1 MYSVDFN
8 IKFILSIFAPF
19 IIQFVYMLLILVFV
33 VGYLAIIFEHTIGL
47 NKTASAILTGVLCWT
62 VYMLSGHDAVHVNG
76 ELSSHLSSISEILFF
91 LLGAMTIVELIDA
104 HKGFTIITDKIQ
116 TQSTIKLIWIIG
128 ILSFFLS
135 AVLDSLAS
143 AIVMITLLRKLIGGQ
158 EQRKVYAGL
167 VVIAVNSSAWSVI
180 GPVTTTMLWIGKQI
194 SPFSTATTLFLPS
207 LAGLCA
213 AMIYFSIT
221 MRKETLHSQPY
232 KSQLSRT
239 EADKSH
245 IMLITGVLALLF
257 VPIFK
262 TLTHL
267 PPYIGMMLSLGLV
280 WIVSEIIHKD
290 KDMEEKKSYSV
301 AHALTKI
308 DTPSILFFLGILL
321 AVGSLEVT
329 GLLDSLAEWMRT
341 TIANLD
347 LVAIA
352 IGLTSAIVDNV
363 PLVAASQGMFDINT
377 YPTDNH
383 LWQLI
388 NYCAAT
394 GGSILIIGSAAG
406 VAVMGMEHIT
416 FGWYMKKVTI
426 PATIAYFAGIGMYLL
441 IS

>member
-1 MYSVDFN
+1 
-8 IKFILSIFAPF
+8 
-19 IIQFVYMLLILVFV
+19 MLLILVFII
-33 VGYLAIIFEHTIGL
+33 GYLAIIFEHTIKL

-62 VYMLSGHDAVHVNG
+62 VYMLSGHNNTEVNT
-76 ELSSHLSSISEILFF
+76 ELSLHLSSISEILFF

-143 AIVMITLLRKLIGGQ
+143 AIVMITLLRKIISGT
-158 EQRKVYAGL
+158 EQRKIYAGL

-194 SPFSTATTLFLPS
+194 TPFNTATTLILPS
-207 LAGLCA
+207 LAGLTA
-213 AMIYFSIT
+213 AMLYFSFIL
-221 MRKETLHSQPY
+221 RNETLQSQSYHSHQ
-232 KSQLSRT
+232 SRT
-239 EADKSH
+239 EADKSLV
-245 IMLITGVLALLF
+245 MLITGVAALLF
-257 VPIFK
+257 VPVFK

-290 KDMEEKKSYSV
+290 KDTEEKKNYSV

-329 GLLDSLAEWMRT
+329 GHLHHLAEWMRT
-341 TIANLD
+341 TIVNLD

-363 PLVAASQGMFDINT
+363 PLVAASQGMFDSAT
-377 YPTDNH
+377 YPTDDH

-416 FGWYMKKVTI
+416 FGWYMKKITI
-426 PATIAYFAGIGMYLL
+426 PATIAYFSGILMYLL
-441 IS
+441 IT